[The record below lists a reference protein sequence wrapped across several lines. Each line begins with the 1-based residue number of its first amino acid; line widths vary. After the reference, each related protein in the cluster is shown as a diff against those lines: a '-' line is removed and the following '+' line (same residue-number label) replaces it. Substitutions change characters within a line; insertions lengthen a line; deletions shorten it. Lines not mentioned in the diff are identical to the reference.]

1 MTVIDTNSNC
11 INAID
16 MLLRKGV
23 TAVGRYY
30 RVVHPAWRL
39 TRAEAQKLCAADIQL
54 FTVYEDT
61 GHNLALTAEQ
71 GVIDGIHALEQAAAV
86 GQPHGTAIY
95 FALEG
100 LPDGYGTLDLPA
112 IRDYFAGVA
121 ASIGSTYTL
130 GVYSDGVVCRA
141 LLDEGLCSY
150 TWLSASR
157 AFPGTRDFYRS
168 GRWNLAQ
175 TTPLDQNWGGL
186 SVDVNE
192 AKADFGAFMV
202 PVLVS

>member
-11 INAID
+11 INAVD

-23 TAVGRYY
+23 TAVGRCY
-30 RVVHPAWRL
+30 RIMHPTWRL
-39 TRAEAQKLCAADIQL
+39 TRAEAQQLCAADIRL
-54 FTVYEDT
+54 FTIYEGT
-61 GHNLALTAEQ
+61 GRNLALTAAQ

-100 LPDGYGTLDLPA
+100 LPAGYSTPDLPA
-112 IRDYFAGVA
+112 IREYFSGVT
-121 ASIGSTYTL
+121 ASIGSTYRL
-130 GVYSDGVVCRA
+130 GVYSNGVVCRA
-141 LLDEGLCSY
+141 LLDEGICSC

-157 AFPGTRDFYRS
+157 AFPGTRDFYSS

-192 AKADFGAFMV
+192 AKADFGAFTV
-202 PVLVS
+202 RVLVS